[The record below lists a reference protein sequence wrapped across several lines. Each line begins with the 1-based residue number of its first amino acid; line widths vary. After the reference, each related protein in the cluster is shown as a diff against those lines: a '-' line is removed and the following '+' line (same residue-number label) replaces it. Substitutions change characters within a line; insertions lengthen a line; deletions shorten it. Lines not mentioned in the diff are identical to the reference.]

1 MNEKKL
7 DLGKTVYELAH
18 ETPEIIEI
26 LRELGFEN
34 ITNPLMMKTAGR
46 VMTIPKGAAM
56 KGMDLEKVKEAF
68 RQKGFHIFNERL
80 RE

>member
-46 VMTIPKGAAM
+46 RVFDT
-56 KGMDLEKVKEAF
+56 
-68 RQKGFHIFNERL
+68 
-80 RE
+80 